1 MLTTL
6 PLALQLRQHA
16 RPLRLR
22 GGRRTPLHYV
32 TLPCTPSAFYKAA
45 QRGFELGHELGDWI
59 EAEQE
64 GVQIRKKIPIDL
76 QAMEICR

>member
-1 MLTTL
+1 MTTIDKKVKDQKISTTEKTKVV
-6 PLALQLRQHA
+6 PD
-16 RPLRLR
+16 
-22 GGRRTPLHYV
+22 LH
-32 TLPCTPSAFYKAA
+32 TRIAELAFYKAE
-45 QRGFELGHELGDWI
+45 QRGFEPGHELGDWI

>member
-1 MLTTL
+1 MMWKMTTIDNKVKDQKISTTEKTIVVPDL
-6 PLALQLRQHA
+6 HA
-16 RPLRLR
+16 RIAEL
-22 GGRRTPLHYV
+22 
-32 TLPCTPSAFYKAA
+32 AFYKAA

>member
-1 MLTTL
+1 MMWKMTTIDNKVKDQKISTTEKTIVVPDL
-6 PLALQLRQHA
+6 HA
-16 RPLRLR
+16 RIAEL
-22 GGRRTPLHYV
+22 
-32 TLPCTPSAFYKAA
+32 AFYKAE
-45 QRGFELGHELGDWI
+45 QRGFELGDWI